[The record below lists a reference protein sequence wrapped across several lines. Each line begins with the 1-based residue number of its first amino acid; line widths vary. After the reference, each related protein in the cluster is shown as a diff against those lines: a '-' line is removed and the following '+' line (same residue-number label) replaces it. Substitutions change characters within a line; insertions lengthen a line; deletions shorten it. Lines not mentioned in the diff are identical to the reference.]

1 MQLIQFGVFASMLAT
16 LATGLSFSENNE
28 DSSEQDT
35 ATDEERIYG
44 GSDGNAGKYPY
55 LASLRSGGPYGE
67 TFCGGVLV
75 APQYVLTAGHC
86 FEGEL
91 DDMYVSFG
99 MRHSSGKGSNKAEH
113 TRVSEIFRHPKFDLT
128 WLTYDVALVKLETP
142 STRKLASL
150 AAADGSNNP
159 PGTVAT
165 VVGWGLVNNETYA
178 LTLKTVDV
186 EIISDEQCDSMINYS
201 RPKETVMCAG
211 TGGGKDACQ
220 GDSGGPLNAN
230 GVVVG
235 IVSGGPPTDCGVLPG
250 FYTRVSSVLD
260 YIKDILDGG
269 STGNVTEFLTT
280 PYNDSAGARPMPTY
294 EH

>member
-1 MQLIQFGVFASMLAT
+1 MKLIQFGVFGSMLAT
-16 LATGLSFSENNE
+16 LATGLSFSEINE
-28 DSSEQDT
+28 DTSAPDT
-35 ATDEERIYG
+35 TTDEERIYG
-44 GSDGNAGKYPY
+44 GSDANAGKFPY

-67 TFCGGVLV
+67 TLCGGALI

-86 FEGEL
+86 FEWEL
-91 DDMYVSFG
+91 NDMYVSFG

-150 AAADGSNNP
+150 AVADGSNNP

-186 EIISDEQCDSMINYS
+186 EIISDEQCDLMINYS

-220 GDSGGPLNAN
+220 GDSGGPLIAN
-230 GVVVG
+230 GAVVG

-269 STGNVTEFLTT
+269 STGNVTEFLTM
-280 PYNDSAGARPMPTY
+280 PYNYSTDARPMPTD